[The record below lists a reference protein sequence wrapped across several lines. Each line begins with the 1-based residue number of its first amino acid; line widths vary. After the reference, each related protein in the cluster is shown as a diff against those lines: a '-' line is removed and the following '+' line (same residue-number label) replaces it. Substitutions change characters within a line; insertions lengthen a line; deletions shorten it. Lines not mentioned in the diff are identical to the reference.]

1 MVDPREVR
9 EVGRGRGGESEAA
22 QSLVTRAVPVLAAA
36 LALTACD
43 KLITDKPRT
52 KLAAAAEK
60 AKAKE
65 FQAAVRL
72 YEDALDGTAET
83 AEAHYRLAVIY
94 DEKMRRPTSAVHHFQ
109 RYLDLAPKGPYAN
122 EAASYVKESAS
133 KLART
138 SGGSVGSQSELVRLK
153 NENLNLQKQL
163 MESKQ
168 RAAALSVTAAK
179 RAEETKAPLPPG
191 SRRHTVASGETP
203 ASISRKYYGTPSR
216 AQDILD
222 ANHNQLG
229 GKAVIKPGQVL
240 IVP

>member
-1 MVDPREVR
+1 MKR
-9 EVGRGRGGESEAA
+9 
-22 QSLVTRAVPVLAAA
+22 AA
-36 LALTACD
+36 LALAATLSLCACD
-43 KLITDKPRT
+43 KLITDKPKT
-52 KLAAAAEK
+52 KLAAAADK

-65 FQAAVRL
+65 WPAAVRL

-94 DEKMRRPTSAVHHFQ
+94 DEKLRRPSSAVHHFQ
-109 RYLDLAPKGPYAN
+109 RYLDLAPKGPYAK
-122 EAASYVKESAS
+122 EAEQFVKEATS
-133 KLART
+133 KLARI
-138 SGGSVGSQSELVRLK
+138 GGAAGSQSEVVRLK

-163 MESKQ
+163 MEAKQ
-168 RAAALSVTAAK
+168 RAAALSVSAAK

-191 SRRHTVASGETP
+191 SRRHTVATGETP

-216 AQDILD
+216 AKDILD

-240 IVP
+240 IIP